1 MDGRIGYASAF
12 VVLFILLSVIFIIML
27 PMALTFNTA
36 LWVNSETIA
45 QMGLEE
51 ASEINNE
58 TVRQAVTDIYTQ
70 NVDGFNIMQQ
80 LIGFLTQFGWVLI
93 PIIIITIYI
102 LYARQQVEARIV

>member
-1 MDGRIGYASAF
+1 MDGRVGYAATF
-12 VVLFILLSVIFIIML
+12 VILFILLSVIFVIML

-36 LWVNSETIA
+36 LWVNSESIA
-45 QMGLEE
+45 RMGLDE
-51 ASEINNE
+51 AAGIQNE

-93 PIIIITIYI
+93 PIIIVTIYL
-102 LYARQQVEARIV
+102 LYARQQVETQVV